1 MITNLVCLVIFAGAL
16 VVALH
21 WPAEYKTTMLDKILL
36 ALVSISCGMGLV
48 LSLAQIVFE
57 VAQRIGNLVANPG
70 VGL

>member
-1 MITNLVCLVIFAGAL
+1 MIATLTCLTVSAGAL
-16 VVALH
+16 IVVRH
-21 WPAEYKTTMLDKILL
+21 WPAEYMTTALDKILL
-36 ALVSISCGMGLV
+36 AIVSISCGMGLV